1 MDYKYT
7 ISAEGSVEEE
17 TIRKALEEIGLKNI
31 FVDKIYD
38 PDEIISRQS
47 DDKRGDAPD
56 LWTKIIESE
65 LITNGKLT
73 NAMKEYDAS
82 KLRSVRDIAQAISDC
97 CAGLE
102 LSRAYTGIVLN
113 CVLKT
118 IG

>member
-1 MDYKYT
+1 MNYKYT
-7 ISAEGSVEEE
+7 ITAEGAVDEDKL
-17 TIRKALEEIGLKNI
+17 RKALEEIGLKNI

-38 PDEIISRQS
+38 ADEIISLQS
-47 DDKRGDAPD
+47 DEKREDAPD

-73 NAMKEYDAS
+73 KSMKEYDAH

-97 CAGLE
+97 CEKLE

-118 IG
+118 IE

>member
-56 LWTKIIESE
+56 LWTIIIESE

-73 NAMKEYDAS
+73 NAMREYDAS

-97 CAGLE
+97 CAELE